1 MARSEDK
8 VEKPMLLSFSEKHN
22 IINMYGCI
30 QLWPSWRLTVT
41 AVNGDNYLFGESVSL
56 IG

>member
-22 IINMYGCI
+22 TINMYGCI